1 MAKML
6 SFFSQAAVQR
16 TNIDKK
22 TPDRIWKLMEKVL
35 GFCTGKRM
43 NLKNSPPFI
52 LDILPDTFQH
62 IRLIF
67 AQYDEA
73 GLAVLAET
81 TYFKIFIDN
90 LTQKCKQTIRL
101 FKDAKER
108 IYDESSTYRRHLTKH
123 SLIFSHMLAE
133 LKALFPNGMYCGD
146 NYRLTKQEA
155 TDFWRINFNGRWA
168 VSIH

>member
-16 TNIDKK
+16 TSIDKK

-43 NLKNSPPFI
+43 NLKNSPPYI

-73 GLAVLAET
+73 GLAVLAES

-108 IYDESSTYRRHLTKH
+108 IYDEMSTYRRHLTKH

-133 LKALFPNGMYCGD
+133 LKALYPNGLYCGD
-146 NYRLTKQEA
+146 SYRLTKQEA
-155 TDFWRINFNGRWA
+155 SDFWRINFNGR
-168 VSIH
+168 